1 MAQAG
6 SNDEKNWGSKIS
18 LDCPFKQDRYVWCCS
33 SLHTLVLS
41 LPALGEWYM
50 LTQSRSR
57 NSVFSIRPGGS
68 AHPGIKY
75 YYIYVAPWRVKGNVF
90 QIHYSLN
97 LDPAK
102 KLKLF
107 PSCFLILPWNNIL
120 SSNSNKKVKSIE
132 RYIFQLALCFLNH
145 SSLMLKKKKK
155 KKIMC

>member
-1 MAQAG
+1 M
-6 SNDEKNWGSKIS
+6 
-18 LDCPFKQDRYVWCCS
+18 
-33 SLHTLVLS
+33 LS

-145 SSLMLKKKKK
+145 SSLMLKKKKICANTLDLDSK
-155 KKIMC
+155 NCHWSGVGNMESWFLFIRVEENSSGIT